1 MSTLARNEK
10 REQLRYNFTPD
21 ELRERGQ
28 QLADAHI
35 NLKAVTEELD
45 RVKADYKA
53 RTSTI
58 NNEINSL
65 STQVSTGYEMR
76 EYVCFYEYDQPEK
89 GKKTLRR
96 KEPPCDIVRVEEM
109 TEADRQTVIESVD
122 KQAADEQ
129 AKAGKPTEKSEAPK
143 PGSPDDLRF
152 AELLAEAL
160 KNAQITRDP
169 DTGFAS
175 EVVISDDA
183 AKAVMRGLKASELL
197 RWHDWLTAHLERPGA
212 MQVDSILCDVL
223 AETERRLKAEK
234 SAPKRRQSASGVV
247 AVESDGKD
255 LSNPDD
261 SKNQN

>member
-10 REQLRYNFTPD
+10 REQLRYNYTPD
-21 ELRERGQ
+21 ERREKGQ
-28 QLADAHI
+28 QLADTHI
-35 NLKAVTEELD
+35 RLGAVNDELD
-45 RVKADYKA
+45 RIKSDYKA
-53 RTSTI
+53 KTQTLEADI
-58 NNEINSL
+58 TTL

-76 EYVCFYEYDQPEK
+76 EYVCAYKYDFPSK
-89 GKKTLRR
+89 GRKTLFRV
-96 KEPPCDIVRVEEM
+96 EPPQDLIVEEEM
-109 TEADRQTVIESVD
+109 TIADRQTILESVD

-160 KNAQITRDP
+160 KNATMVRDP
-169 DTGFAS
+169 DTGFVS
-175 EVVISDDA
+175 EITISDDA
-183 AKAVMRGLKASELL
+183 AKSVMRGLKASELL
-197 RWHDWLTAHLERPGA
+197 RWHDWLTAHLDRAGA

-223 AETERRLKAEK
+223 AEAERRLKAEK

>member
-1 MSTLARNEK
+1 MKPLAQNEV
-10 REQLRYNFTPD
+10 RRQLRYKYTPD
-21 ELRERGQ
+21 ERREKGQ
-28 QLADAHI
+28 QLADTHI
-35 NLKAVTEELD
+35 KLGAVAEEFD
-45 RVKADYKA
+45 RVKSDYKA
-53 RTSTI
+53 RTGALE
-58 NNEINSL
+58 NDINSL

-76 EYVCFYEYDQPEK
+76 EYVCAYKYDFPSK
-89 GKKTLRR
+89 GRKTLFRV
-96 KEPPCDIVRVEEM
+96 EPPQDLIVEEEM
-109 TEADRQTVIESVD
+109 TIADRQTILESVD

-160 KNAQITRDP
+160 KNATMVRDP
-169 DTGFAS
+169 DTGFVS
-175 EVVISDDA
+175 EITISDDA
-183 AKAVMRGLKASELL
+183 AKSVMRGLKASELL
-197 RWHDWLTAHLERPGA
+197 RWHDWLTAHLDRAGA

-223 AETERRLKAEK
+223 AEAERRLKAEK